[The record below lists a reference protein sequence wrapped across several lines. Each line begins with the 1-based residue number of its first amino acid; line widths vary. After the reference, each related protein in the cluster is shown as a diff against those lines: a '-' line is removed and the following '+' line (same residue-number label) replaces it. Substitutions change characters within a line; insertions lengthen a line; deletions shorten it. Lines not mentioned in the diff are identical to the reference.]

1 MICSLIPRPLDSLI
15 SIAMREAETLKTY
28 FDKYWE
34 LFNEIDKDFEDVV
47 VRTFKVGLAMNL
59 YLRKSLT
66 IKPA

>member
-1 MICSLIPRPLDSLI
+1 
-15 SIAMREAETLKTY
+15 MREAETLKTY
-28 FDKYWE
+28 FDRYWE